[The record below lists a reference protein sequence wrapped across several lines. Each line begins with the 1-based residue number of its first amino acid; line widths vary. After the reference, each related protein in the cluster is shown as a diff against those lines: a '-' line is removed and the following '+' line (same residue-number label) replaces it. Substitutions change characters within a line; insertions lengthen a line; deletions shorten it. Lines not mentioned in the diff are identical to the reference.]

1 MIQNE
6 KIDTV
11 CSTQRIDLVFT
22 IFSRGKGETVL
33 DVLRENKI
41 LQNTSCQ
48 GRGTAPSS
56 ILEML
61 GLGATEKDIVLSFV
75 KKEKSGDIIKKI
87 SEKLVFSRWLPRCST
102 QIIKRK
108 RIWELAHKYARE
120 DCSVTA
126 LCKESIGA

>member
-22 IFSRGKGETVL
+22 IVSRGKGETVL

-41 LQNTSCQ
+41 LQNTVCH

-75 KKEKSGDIIKKI
+75 KNEKSEEIIRKI
-87 SEKLVFSRWLPRCST
+87 SEKLVFSKPGNGISFTVPL
-102 QIIKRK
+102 Q
-108 RIWELAHKYARE
+108 
-120 DCSVTA
+120 SVAGIAAFKFLTA
-126 LCKESIGA
+126 DLTEEF

>member
-1 MIQNE
+1 MTKEVFPLIQNE

-22 IFSRGKGETVL
+22 IVSRGKGETVL

-41 LQNTSCQ
+41 LQNTICQ

-75 KKEKSGDIIKKI
+75 KNEKSEEIIRKI
-87 SEKLVFSRWLPRCST
+87 SEKLVFSKPGNGISFTVPL
-102 QIIKRK
+102 Q
-108 RIWELAHKYARE
+108 
-120 DCSVTA
+120 SVAGIAAFKFLTA
-126 LCKESIGA
+126 DLTEEF

>member
-1 MIQNE
+1 MTKEVFPLIQNE

-22 IFSRGKGETVL
+22 IVSRGKGETVVDL
-33 DVLRENKI
+33 ARENGVI
-41 LQNTSCQ
+41 NNLLSQ

-87 SEKLVFSRWLPRCST
+87 SEKLVFSKPGNGISFTVPL
-102 QIIKRK
+102 Q
-108 RIWELAHKYARE
+108 
-120 DCSVTA
+120 SVAGIATFKFITA
-126 LCKESIGA
+126 DLTEEF